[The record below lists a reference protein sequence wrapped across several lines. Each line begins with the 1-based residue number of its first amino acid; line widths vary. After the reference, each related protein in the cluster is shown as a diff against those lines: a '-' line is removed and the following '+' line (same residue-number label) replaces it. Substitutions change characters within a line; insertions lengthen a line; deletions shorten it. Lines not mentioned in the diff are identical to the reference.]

1 MKPDGRSLDIVVVGL
16 GQAGGNIATEFYRR
30 GYPALALNTA
40 ESDLSSLDP
49 GGVYPAL
56 PSDRRLYIG
65 MDGYD
70 GAGADPEYGSQCVD
84 EHAAQIRELVLKHG
98 SDADAIMLAA
108 GLGGGTG
115 SSLAALVR
123 VLGELELPLLA
134 VMTLPSDSESG
145 IVKVNAVRAI
155 NEMVEMPLLGWI
167 FLDNQRLG
175 ELNQDV
181 SIVDY
186 FAHVNG
192 RIASPIDALN
202 RLNNRDD
209 LRSIRS
215 FDGEDLRKLLLSG
228 GVLNYGVVELPG
240 IRVEEVVGALRDGLE
255 ESDLMPAGYD
265 IGSVSYLGLVIEAG
279 DQALAET
286 PIATFDRIDE
296 QIKRETGGAAVYRGI
311 YKSAESGKPPIL
323 RFMAACQA
331 LPHRI
336 REILADARKEG
347 GAIRDKLQ
355 VELPQLE
362 LGDVE
367 RMELFRPGAKNR
379 LSDRPRRA
387 GSTPPPPI
395 EDIRMDI
402 MRPRRPAQTPLVKR
416 SAAQKVRAPTPTPL
430 SVPPPPPPPPPA
442 PPPADRVS
450 VAPEGSLPSPASLP
464 KPKRVVVPGAPP
476 PGQIPRPSGPAI
488 KIPPPADTRPVIDGR
503 MVDSKPPPDASVK
516 QAIDARA
523 APVQKRMTLPLDVEE
538 SNLMEEASPESIT
551 HEIDLELQR
560 RRERESRAIPAVS
573 TPPPTPPADEEG
585 LPKPETY
592 DKLVADFLHAKD
604 DDLRDDIADRLE
616 LDSQSEHTVIRYYAV
631 EAMSKLGRE
640 VFGGALLSATEDENE
655 AVRAI
660 AVEAL
665 RR

>member
-1 MKPDGRSLDIVVVGL
+1 MKPDGRSLDIVVIGL
-16 GQAGGNIATEFYRR
+16 GQAGGNIATEFNRR

-40 ESDLSSLDP
+40 NSDLSALDP

-56 PSDRRLYIG
+56 PAERRLYIG

-84 EHAAQIRELVLKHG
+84 EHAQQIRQMVLEHAT
-98 SDADAIMLAA
+98 DADAIILSA

-115 SSLAALVR
+115 SSLSALVR
-123 VLGELELPLLA
+123 VLGELELPLIGL
-134 VMTLPSDSESG
+134 MTLPGDGESG

-167 FLDNQRLG
+167 FVDNQRLS

-209 LRSIRS
+209 IKSIRS

-228 GVLNYGVVELPG
+228 GVLNYGVADLPG

-265 IGSVSYLGLVIEAG
+265 MGAVSYLGIVIEAG
-279 DQALAET
+279 DRALAET

-311 YKSAESGKPPIL
+311 YKSSDSNKAPTL
-323 RFMAACQA
+323 RYMAACQS

-336 REILADARKEG
+336 REILADAKKEG

-355 VELPQLE
+355 VELPSLE

-379 LSDRPRRA
+379 LSERPKK
-387 GSTPPPPI
+387 TPSAAPGPI
-395 EDIRMDI
+395 EDLRMDI
-402 MRPRRPAQTPLVKR
+402 MRPRRPAQSPQVKR
-416 SAAQKVRAPTPTPL
+416 NALQHKIRPPTPIPN
-430 SVPPPPPPPPPA
+430 SVPPPPPPPPV
-442 PPPADRVS
+442 PPPDRAS
-450 VAPEGSLPSPASLP
+450 LAPEAQAGALP
-464 KPKRVVVPGAPP
+464 KPKRVVVLQAAPP
-476 PGQIPRPSGPAI
+476 GLATKSAAPLPKP
-488 KIPPPADTRPVIDGR
+488 PPPADTKPIIDGKI
-503 MVDSKPPPDASVK
+503 SGEAAKN
-516 QAIDARA
+516 AIDARA
-523 APVQKRMTLPLDVEE
+523 APVQKRMTMPLEISE
-538 SNLMEEASPESIT
+538 SSLMEEASPESIT
-551 HEIDLELQR
+551 HEIDIELQR
-560 RRERESRAIPAVS
+560 RKERESRAMPSVS
-573 TPPPTPPADEEG
+573 APPPMPPPEEDG
-585 LPKPETY
+585 LPSPETY
-592 DKLVADFLHAKD
+592 DKMVADFLHSKD
-604 DDLRDDIADRLE
+604 DDIRDDIADRLE